1 MSSHSLKHGPQ
12 SLSKLTEALKQAG
25 NLVSEPEQ
33 FLNNALPKI
42 TDIAYDSRHVT
53 EGSAFFCIPGE
64 KTNGNQFIEAALKA
78 GASAIFTEAA
88 PTAAPSAQTTFVL
101 VKNARLALAQ
111 AASAFYDHPSEKMR
125 LLAVTG
131 TNGKTTTTH
140 LLEHILATHKL
151 PVGLIG
157 TLGARTSVPSNG
169 GANAGQYIDTKHT
182 TPQASDLQRI
192 LFEMHESGVTHVAME
207 VSSHALALDRVAAC
221 DFATAALTNLTQDH
235 LDFHKTMEN
244 YFLAKQILFTDLGKS
259 TQKNKTAIVNAD
271 DEYAKRFLDS
281 IDKAIKVWTYAWKAP
296 ADAYVISASFDFSGT
311 KLELV
316 TPSGPLFLDLK
327 LNGVFNVYNVMA
339 AILMALAEGVPLS
352 TCKSALEAFSG
363 VAGRFESVLANATTT
378 ASASKHKQP
387 LCLVDYAHTPD
398 GLENVLKSA
407 RALVPADGQLLVVFG
422 CGGDRDS
429 SKRPQMGQIAENLAD
444 QLFVTSDNPR
454 SEDPQQIIAD
464 ILAGIKRIKSVKVD
478 VDRAAAIEEAVRSA
492 GAEDVIVIAGKGH
505 ETYQILADRTID
517 FDDRAV
523 ARAALSKHLNKVN
536 SQ

>member
-1 MSSHSLKHGPQ
+1 LSSHSLKHGPQ

-25 NLVSEPEQ
+25 NLESEPEQ
-33 FLNNALPKI
+33 FLSNALPKI
-42 TDIAYDSRHVT
+42 TDIAYDSRRVT

-78 GASAIFTEAA
+78 GAAAIFTEASPA
-88 PTAAPSAQTTFVL
+88 CEPSAKTTFVL

-111 AASAFYDHPSEKMR
+111 AASAFYDNPSQKMR

-140 LLEHILATHKL
+140 LLEHILAFHKV

-157 TLGARTSVPSNG
+157 TLGARTSVPSDDTKS
-169 GANAGQYIDTKHT
+169 GQYIDTKHT

-221 DFATAALTNLTQDH
+221 NFASAALTNLTQDH

-244 YFLAKQILFTDLGKS
+244 YFRAKQILFADLGKS
-259 TQKNKTAIVNAD
+259 TQQNKTAIVNAD

-281 IDKAIKVWTYAWKAP
+281 IDKTIKVWTYAWKAP
-296 ADAYVISASFDFSGT
+296 ADAYVISASFDFAGT
-311 KLELV
+311 KLEIV

-339 AILMALAEGVPLS
+339 AILMALAEGVPLL

-363 VAGRFESVLANATTT
+363 VAGRFESVLANVST
-378 ASASKHKQP
+378 SASDNKQP

-478 VDRAAAIEEAVRSA
+478 VDRAAAIEDAVRSA

-523 ARAALSKHLNKVN
+523 ARTALSKHLNEAN